1 MLESTL
7 LPPQPP
13 QSHVLN
19 LSSPSFD
26 EPSFIAQGQ
35 TNLCKVHLC
44 EPEMSK
50 GKTSHPKATSLLSW
64 SSSMIK
70 DVRFVL
76 VSKSKMCAT
85 MKKKIES
92 LDKKPKDVHG
102 DARRVRMNFQDRE
115 KLLVE
120 AHVNLEKTNINVASA
135 KEELFHYEKKG
146 GFATSL
152 ATTFCNCNDH

>member
-44 EPEMSK
+44 EPEMSR
-50 GKTSHPKATSLLSW
+50 GKTSHLKATSVPSW
-64 SSSMIK
+64 STSKIK

-85 MKKKIES
+85 MKNKIES
-92 LDKKPKDVHG
+92 LDKKSKDVHG

-115 KLLVE
+115 KFLVE
-120 AHVNLEKTNINVASA
+120 AHVNLEKTNTMLQV
-135 KEELFHYEKKG
+135 LKKNYFIMRKRG
-146 GFATSL
+146 
-152 ATTFCNCNDH
+152 FCN